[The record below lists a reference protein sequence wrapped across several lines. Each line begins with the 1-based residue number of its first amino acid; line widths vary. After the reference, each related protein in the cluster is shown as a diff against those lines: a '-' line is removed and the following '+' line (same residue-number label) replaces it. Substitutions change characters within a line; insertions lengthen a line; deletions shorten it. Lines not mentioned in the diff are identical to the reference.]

1 MIPTAAATQSVS
13 SAITPTQSALQTKQS
28 QLNMDDFLKLLTS
41 QLQYQDPMEPMKD
54 TEFVAQMASFS
65 SLDQMSNLNKN
76 FESFIQG
83 QMNHSVQN
91 YLGKVVT
98 VQPEAGG
105 DQFSGVV
112 TAVSN
117 KEGEMKLTIGERDF
131 SSTSVVRVELPEPE
145 STEDASTRSN

>member
-1 MIPTAAATQSVS
+1 MIPTAAATQSTAS
-13 SAITPTQSALQTKQS
+13 SILPTQSALQNKQS

-65 SLDQMSNLNKN
+65 SLDQMNNLNKN
-76 FESFIQG
+76 FETFIQG

-98 VQPEAGG
+98 VQPEANG
-105 DQFSGVV
+105 DQYSGVV
-112 TAVSN
+112 TAVTN
-117 KEGEMKLTIGERDF
+117 KSGEMKLTIGERDF
-131 SSTSVVRVELPEPE
+131 ASTSVVRVELPEPE
-145 STEDASTRSN
+145 SVEDAPADSN

>member
-1 MIPTAAATQSVS
+1 MIPTAAATQS
-13 SAITPTQSALQTKQS
+13 SASAVIPTQSALQTKQS

-65 SLDQMSNLNKN
+65 SLDQMNNLNKN
-76 FESFIQG
+76 FETFIQG

-98 VQPEAGG
+98 VQPEAGS

-112 TAVSN
+112 TAVTN
-117 KEGEMKLTIGERDF
+117 KSGEMKLTIGERDF
-131 SSTSVVRVELPEPE
+131 AASSVVRVELPEPE
-145 STEDASTRSN
+145 SVEDIPADSI